1 MTTNFDPMEHRI
13 RQAQI
18 AVVDDWNNTTVDQ
31 RLYALVGY
39 LVDRFTPNGV
49 GKRSRARTIVVNL
62 GFPAF
67 GGAGAYAMVLQV
79 LAALPK

>member
-1 MTTNFDPMEHRI
+1 MEHRI

-18 AVVDDWNNTTVDQ
+18 AVVEDWDNATVDQ
-31 RLYALVGY
+31 RIYALAGW
-39 LVDRFTPNGV
+39 LADRLGNGTT
-49 GKRSRARTIVVNL
+49 KRNRAKTIVVNL

-79 LAALPK
+79 LQVVGT

>member
-1 MTTNFDPMEHRI
+1 MTSHFDPMEHRI

-18 AVVDDWNNTTVDQ
+18 AVVEDWDNATVDQ
-31 RLYALVGY
+31 RIYALAGW
-39 LVDRFTPNGV
+39 LADRLGNGTT
-49 GKRSRARTIVVNL
+49 KRNRAKTIVVNL

-79 LAALPK
+79 LQVVGT